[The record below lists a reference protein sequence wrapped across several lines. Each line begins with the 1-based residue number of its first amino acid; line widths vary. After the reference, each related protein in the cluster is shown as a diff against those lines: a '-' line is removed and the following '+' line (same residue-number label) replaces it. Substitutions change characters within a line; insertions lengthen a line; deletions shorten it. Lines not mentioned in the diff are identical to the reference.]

1 MKFVALFIAAVAAV
15 KIESAPS
22 SSPIYPGYFD
32 DMNAKADTMHAGT
45 MGQAGGF
52 NANQVAG
59 VAASK
64 AEQCAYN
71 TAHGVSCAP

>member
-32 DMNAKADTMHAGT
+32 DMNAKADAQHAGT
-45 MGQAGGF
+45 MGQAGGL
-52 NANQVAG
+52 NSAQVAG

-64 AEQCAYN
+64 ADQCAYN
-71 TAHGVSCAP
+71 QAHGCKCA